1 MGETAASFAPAA
13 SCVGVSK
20 GFVAVTK
27 EGVHFSLGV
36 SLGAKRT
43 SIESPYGE
51 SAVKLKVAAPPVSGK
66 ANVEVDRFLLKL
78 LGVRRSEVA
87 VVRGGASSFK
97 RVLGRSVEEVST
109 QKALAA
115 DLP

>member
-1 MGETAASFAPAA
+1 VRETAASFAPAA

-20 GFVAVTK
+20 GFVTVTK
-27 EGVHFSLGV
+27 EGVHFSLRV
-36 SLGAKRT
+36 SPGAKRT

-51 SAVKLKVAAPPVSGK
+51 SAVKLKVAAPPVGGK

-78 LGVRRSEVA
+78 LGVRRSAVA
-87 VVRGGASSFK
+87 VVRGAASRFK
-97 RVLGRSVEEVST
+97 TVLVRGVEEVAT

-115 DLP
+115 NLP